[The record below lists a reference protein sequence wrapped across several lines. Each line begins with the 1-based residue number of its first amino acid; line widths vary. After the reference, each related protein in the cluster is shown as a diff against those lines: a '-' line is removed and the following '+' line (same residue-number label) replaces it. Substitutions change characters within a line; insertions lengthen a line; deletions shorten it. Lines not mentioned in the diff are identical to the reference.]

1 MQKLIESAVEFFL
14 ESFIVKIKSGMIRLI
29 MTLIEFVS
37 KGMLNVFDEPITIDL
52 INMGIA
58 IGHILFACT
67 ILILMIDIAEEAGSM
82 KNDQFKAVEWPTI
95 LMNLAKAA
103 VFVEAAPRL
112 AIMSLYLVVDSVNSF
127 DPEPYLNNLPNAPEI
142 FGLIVIIIAVG
153 GFCIVTMM
161 RSCSILIQAFTTF
174 LYVPDIVRGHTT
186 SMGNWIRQTIAILLT
201 FFLQYVMFFQGLV
214 AYFNFQYIIAIT
226 LWIGMMNVS
235 KFLDKYGMSSG
246 VTSVLSTGASVAQG
260 ATKAVTTLAGG

>member
-1 MQKLIESAVEFFL
+1 MQELIESAVEFFL
-14 ESFIVKIKSGMIRLI
+14 ESFFVQIKSGMIRLI
-29 MTLIEFVS
+29 MTLIELVS
-37 KGMLNVFDEPITIDL
+37 KGMLGLFEEPLTKDFIQTGMML
-52 INMGIA
+52 GR
-58 IGHILFACT
+58 ILFVCT
-67 ILILMIDIAEEAGSM
+67 IVILMLDIVEEIGSM
-82 KNDQFKAVEWPTI
+82 KNEQFKAVEWNTI
-95 LMNLAKAA
+95 IINLIKAV
-103 VFVEAAPRL
+103 VFVEAAPRGS
-112 AIMSLYLVVDSVNSF
+112 IICLYLVVDSVNSF
-127 DPEPYLNNLPNAPEI
+127 DPAPYLNNIPNAPEI

-161 RSCSILIQAFTTF
+161 RSCAILIQAFTAF

-201 FFLQYVMFFQGLV
+201 FFLQYVLFFQGLV

-260 ATKAVTTLAGG
+260 AVKAVTTLAGG